1 MIFLALKKNQMFFYI
16 IIIIFYERSIAQNHG
31 IKLQSQKLK
40 ALLCYKAL
48 MGIGLSRTLKSN
60 PHLAIRPTI
69 YVKIQPIVL
78 KSSPNSTH
86 LSDLYI
92 TWDPCG
98 SFSSSFST
106 KLSCYLCSKLALSG
120 KKYFF
125 SFKNPW
131 NKHLKVG
138 PPFHNFKG
146 ELVL

>member
-1 MIFLALKKNQMFFYI
+1 MFFFY

-40 ALLCYKAL
+40 ALLCYKAV

-86 LSDLYI
+86 LSDLDI

-98 SFSSSFST
+98 SLSSSFST
-106 KLSCYLCSKLALSG
+106 KPACYLCSKLV
-120 KKYFF
+120 YFF
-125 SFKNPW
+125 SFKKPW

-138 PPFHNFKG
+138 PTFHNFKG
-146 ELVL
+146 ELIL